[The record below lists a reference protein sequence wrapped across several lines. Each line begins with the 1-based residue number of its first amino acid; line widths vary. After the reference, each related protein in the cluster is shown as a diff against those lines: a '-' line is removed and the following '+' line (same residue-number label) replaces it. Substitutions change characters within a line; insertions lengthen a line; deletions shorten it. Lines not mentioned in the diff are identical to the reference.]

1 MERRASSPVQP
12 STARQLPAAATT
24 LVRCRLQRYKP
35 ENETASHK
43 NRRLPR
49 PAHCAGAPAMESAT
63 CRPWRQ
69 SHRVHHALDRRL
81 DADLHSHHP
90 LHHASP
96 PDHPSVLA
104 DRRPPHDRTVRI
116 LLRLSPFHHLHL
128 ARQVLRHPRNGERYR
143 QTPIHH
149 RRILRLRPHDSPGPD
164 LDCMVD
170 SPPRRKELAAPA
182 PGNLFDG
189 NPGGGALHMAGE
201 SRSPEATRV
210 RHRAQHPA
218 ALPRGSL
225 GIRKA
230 QTSHSNPGSKSRVE
244 TGPAPSPPGK
254 RSRQFF
260 SPKLSSTIR
269 VSAS

>member
-12 STARQLPAAATT
+12 STARQLPAATTT

-35 ENETASHK
+35 ENETASDK

-49 PAHCAGAPAMESAT
+49 RAHSAGAPGMESAT

-143 QTPIHH
+143 QTPIPH
-149 RRILRLRPHDSPGPD
+149 RRILRLRPHDSPG
-164 LDCMVD
+164 LDFHCMVD
-170 SPPRRKELAAPA
+170 SPPGRQKLAASA
-182 PGNLFDG
+182 PPYLSHGD
-189 NPGGGALHMAGE
+189 PGCSALHMAGK
-201 SRSPEATRV
+201 SQSPQTNRV
-210 RHRAQHPA
+210 RSRAQHPA
-218 ALPRGSL
+218 ALSRGSL
-225 GIRKA
+225 GFRKT

-244 TGPAPSPPGK
+244 TALAPFLPGETLPPI
-254 RSRQFF
+254 SSSETFF
-260 SPKLSSTIR
+260 YNPG
-269 VSAS
+269 